1 MASYRPTI
9 NEAEKTGTA
18 VGGLEWGVSGF
29 GIRSVVPVFYDGLQA
44 GTVEIGLSFE
54 EPLLREFKESFGTDL
69 TLYLPADP
77 DGHGTRVLAS
87 TLKEALLPT
96 ELFDQVFT
104 AAKIV
109 SHARRLDGRD
119 MAVIAGP
126 IRDFSSK
133 IVAVVEIS
141 ADRSP
146 TIALLKRY
154 GTIASII
161 GLAGLTLSISF
172 VWLISVVFTRRI
184 EQVVQAADEIAAGH
198 RDTRISVRSADEL
211 GVMARAINE
220 MLTSLEESRRQVNN
234 YAENLEH
241 MVEQRTHLLEESEK
255 TYRTLVEHVPLI
267 VYLVMA
273 DGSTTY
279 LNRFVEEILGATPL
293 ELSGH
298 HELWAEYIHSN
309 DRQRVIREFDVCL
322 VEGKEFFA
330 EYRMINKDGNIVYVM
345 DHAVPVFDD
354 GTLIRL
360 DGIVVDVTTRREL
373 EQKILQADELQ
384 TLSEVSARLAHE
396 IRNPLTS
403 VGGLTRLLLKSFDE
417 EDSRRKKAELIVLE
431 VERLE
436 RILKMMTAYVEPKAI
451 HLNPC
456 NLHAMVRKAV
466 QTVTSEYKVE
476 GFSAKIREVSSIP
489 EMKLDCD
496 LLEKVLVNLME
507 NAYFRMKERGE
518 IDIALD
524 TRDEYARVSI
534 AYKVPYI
541 SDDDIEHF
549 FYPFIAEYPF
559 PHSKSDDAIIDVP
572 MAPVIIHK
580 HGGIIDVKKDNSHYV
595 KIMISLPLQ

>member
-1 MASYRPTI
+1 
-9 NEAEKTGTA
+9 
-18 VGGLEWGVSGF
+18 
-29 GIRSVVPVFYDGLQA
+29 
-44 GTVEIGLSFE
+44 
-54 EPLLREFKESFGTDL
+54 
-69 TLYLPADP
+69 
-77 DGHGTRVLAS
+77 
-87 TLKEALLPT
+87 
-96 ELFDQVFT
+96 
-104 AAKIV
+104 
-109 SHARRLDGRD
+109 
-119 MAVIAGP
+119 
-126 IRDFSSK
+126 
-133 IVAVVEIS
+133 
-141 ADRSP
+141 
-146 TIALLKRY
+146 
-154 GTIASII
+154 
-161 GLAGLTLSISF
+161 
-172 VWLISVVFTRRI
+172 
-184 EQVVQAADEIAAGH
+184 
-198 RDTRISVRSADEL
+198 
-211 GVMARAINE
+211 
-220 MLTSLEESRRQVNN
+220 
-234 YAENLEH
+234 
-241 MVEQRTHLLEESEK
+241 
-255 TYRTLVEHVPLI
+255 
-267 VYLVMA
+267 MA

-279 LNRFVEEILGATPL
+279 LNRFVEQILGATPL

-309 DRQRVIREFDVCL
+309 DRQRVIHEFDVCL
-322 VEGKEFFA
+322 MEGKEFFA
-330 EYRMINKDGNIVYVM
+330 EYRMINKDGDVVYVM

-403 VGGLTRLLLKSFDE
+403 VGGLTRRLLKSFDG

-451 HLNPC
+451 HLSRC

-466 QTVTSEYKVE
+466 HTVTSEYEVE
-476 GFSAKIREVSSIP
+476 GFSVKIREVSSIP

-534 AYKVPYI
+534 TYKVPYI

-559 PHSKSDDAIIDVP
+559 PHGKSNAAIIDVP
-572 MAPVIIHK
+572 MARVIIHK

-595 KIMISLPLQ
+595 KIMISLPLD